1 MAMKQ
6 SMIYALIG
14 AFAFALVGCDDDNDN
29 DESTT
34 QAEVRIV
41 HASPDAPDVD
51 VLVNDSVELMGVPY
65 KGVSGYLPVD
75 AENDPNFKIN
85 AASTTTTVIDAT
97 PDLLPES
104 RYTLLAVGEL
114 ANIEPLLLTDDTP
127 APATGFLK
135 VRVLHASPT
144 AAPVDIYVTS
154 PTEDISTVAP
164 TLTSVAFKS
173 SSDYLEIAAGD
184 YRLRITLTNSK
195 TPIYDSGTLPL
206 EAGLTATIA
215 AVTAQSGI
223 SPISLLLLT
232 GDDNNP
238 SVEVADARARV
249 RAVHASPDAPNVDIL
264 IDDAVVLT
272 DLPFTGA
279 SGYLEVVGGERNFKI
294 NATGTAS
301 TVIDETTDLDRGQDY
316 TLLAVNFLTSIEPLL
331 TVDDNSAPTPGNA
344 RLRVIHASPDAP
356 NVDVLVDDM
365 VVLTNV
371 PFKAISDYL
380 DVSAGARNI
389 KVNATGT
396 STTVI
401 DVTPTLVDGKVY
413 TVIALNQLSAIE
425 PLLLIDN

>member
-1 MAMKQ
+1 
-6 SMIYALIG
+6 
-14 AFAFALVGCDDDNDN
+14 
-29 DESTT
+29 
-34 QAEVRIV
+34 
-41 HASPDAPDVD
+41 
-51 VLVNDSVELMGVPY
+51 
-65 KGVSGYLPVD
+65 
-75 AENDPNFKIN
+75 
-85 AASTTTTVIDAT
+85 
-97 PDLLPES
+97 
-104 RYTLLAVGEL
+104 
-114 ANIEPLLLTDDTP
+114 
-127 APATGFLK
+127 
-135 VRVLHASPT
+135 
-144 AAPVDIYVTS
+144 
-154 PTEDISTVAP
+154 
-164 TLTSVAFKS
+164 
-173 SSDYLEIAAGD
+173 
-184 YRLRITLTNSK
+184 
-195 TPIYDSGTLPL
+195 
-206 EAGLTATIA
+206 
-215 AVTAQSGI
+215 
-223 SPISLLLLT
+223 
-232 GDDNNP
+232 
-238 SVEVADARARV
+238 V

-272 DLPFTGA
+272 DVPFTGA

-371 PFKAISDYL
+371 PFTAISDYL

-425 PLLLIDN
+425 PLLLTDN

>member
-1 MAMKQ
+1 
-6 SMIYALIG
+6 
-14 AFAFALVGCDDDNDN
+14 
-29 DESTT
+29 
-34 QAEVRIV
+34 
-41 HASPDAPDVD
+41 
-51 VLVNDSVELMGVPY
+51 
-65 KGVSGYLPVD
+65 GYLPVD

-85 AASTTTTVIDAT
+85 AAGTTTTVIDAT

-104 RYTLLAVGEL
+104 RYTLIAVGEL

-127 APATGFLK
+127 APATGFLR
-135 VRVLHASPT
+135 VRVVHASPT
-144 AAPVDIYVTS
+144 APPVDIYVTS

-206 EAGLTATIA
+206 EAGLTTTIA
-215 AVTAQSGI
+215 AVTAQSSI

-272 DLPFTGA
+272 DVPFTGA

-371 PFKAISDYL
+371 PFTAISDYL

-425 PLLLIDN
+425 PLLLTDN